1 MELINHPV
9 KIKQKANLLAR
20 INLISFFPYKSHQA
34 MFTSSVHGCVGVSE
48 EQCYKKDLNY
58 KFLPY
63 IMIHF
68 VYDLSKENFSLTLFQ
83 HKDTPFYTVQYLRL
97 SGLSTPALEYNH
109 SSL

>member
-1 MELINHPV
+1 
-9 KIKQKANLLAR
+9 
-20 INLISFFPYKSHQA
+20 
-34 MFTSSVHGCVGVSE
+34 
-48 EQCYKKDLNY
+48 
-58 KFLPY
+58 
-63 IMIHF
+63 MIHF